1 MLSFPGFP
9 GSVATM
15 LNDLTYH
22 QYDGLCDLLNSN
34 QTVWHK
40 ENGGKCEHIEID
52 NLGLPLGIFE
62 ENETHYIY
70 RGIDIGILKPNLTI
84 WIILSDLTL

>member
-1 MLSFPGFP
+1 MF
-9 GSVATM
+9 
-15 LNDLTYH
+15 NDLTYH

-62 ENETHYIY
+62 ENE
-70 RGIDIGILKPNLTI
+70 N
-84 WIILSDLTL
+84 